1 MCGYIAPMENL
12 AMATDKKTKRT
23 QERTEITRQKLLDA
37 ATGLFAYR
45 GYDGVTVRDIEKAA
59 GVHRGLV
66 AYHFDD
72 KDSLWCAV
80 ADACFGQ
87 MRGKI
92 NKRFAILNELSQEE
106 QLATIVRFYVYF
118 SASHPEVSALVS
130 QEATTKS
137 WRIQYLIDHHI
148 RPACT
153 AMEDLARQTL
163 GLDREDFVHWYYIL
177 ISASS
182 TLFYFAPECEL
193 LFEKDSR
200 SEAVVERHA
209 ELLVQM
215 LVRKPSPFKE
225 QAPR

>member
-1 MCGYIAPMENL
+1 MQNA
-12 AMATDKKTKRT
+12 ATTTVRKSKRT
-23 QERTEITRQKLLDA
+23 QERAEITRQKLLDA
-37 ATGLFAYR
+37 ATQLFAYR
-45 GYDGVTVRDIEKAA
+45 GYDGVTVRDVEKEA

-66 AYHFDD
+66 SYHFDN
-72 KDSLWCAV
+72 KDSLWRAV

-92 NKRFAILNELSQEE
+92 DQRFAILPELSQEE

-130 QEATTKS
+130 QEATVKS
-137 WRIQYLIDHHI
+137 WRIQHLIDHHI
-148 RPACT
+148 RPACI
-153 AMEDLARQTL
+153 AMEALANQTL
-163 GLDREDFVHWYYIL
+163 GLDRDDFVHWYYIL

-193 LFEKDSR
+193 LFDVDSR
-200 SEAVVERHA
+200 SDAVVERHA

-215 LVRKPSPFKE
+215 LVRRPTPFE
-225 QAPR
+225 

>member
-1 MCGYIAPMENL
+1 MVILAAMENL
-12 AMATDKKTKRT
+12 ALTTARKTKRT

-37 ATGLFAYR
+37 ATQLFAYR
-45 GYDGVTVRDIEKAA
+45 GYDGVTIRDIEKSAD
-59 GVHRGLV
+59 VHRGLV

-80 ADACFGQ
+80 ADMSFGQ

-92 NKRFAILNELSQEE
+92 DQRFAILNELSQEE

-137 WRIQYLIDHHI
+137 WRIQYLIDKHI
-148 RPACT
+148 RPACI
-153 AMEDLARQTL
+153 AMESLANQTL

-193 LFEKDSR
+193 LFDMDSR

-209 ELLVQM
+209 ELLVNM
-215 LVRKPSPFKE
+215 LVRSPSPFHK
-225 QAPR
+225 PG